1 MHVLKLSIVVH
12 GDQPRRQKIYNKLKK
27 NKNKNKKIGKQVR
40 QQDAYLAIRPAYPWW
55 CCPRAAKGDKTS
67 ATSVSTQVIFGVDL
81 LTFRPD
87 IAYKRPNWGKKQN
100 CTSYVHRIESG
111 RPIRI
116 RIESGSFA
124 CPDQKATYAACKPVF
139 LAVTEI

>member
-1 MHVLKLSIVVH
+1 M
-12 GDQPRRQKIYNKLKK
+12 
-27 NKNKNKKIGKQVR
+27 R
-40 QQDAYLAIRPAYPWW
+40 QQDAYLAIRPAYPRW
-55 CCPRAAKGDKTS
+55 CCPRAAKGDKKSQNIS

-81 LTFRPD
+81 LTIRPD
-87 IAYKRPNWGKKQN
+87 IAYKRTELRKNKQN

-124 CPDQKATYAACKPVF
+124 CPDQKATYALP
-139 LAVTEI
+139 